1 MTHSENTNNRFQMV
15 CVVAMAN
22 NGVIGDG
29 QGLIWHLPG
38 DLPRVKKITMGCP
51 LIMGR
56 RTWASIGKA
65 LPGRASIVLT
75 RDTSW
80 TADGAIV
87 AHSLSD
93 AIMHGKSWLA
103 RQESQETRLI
113 LFGGGEIYSLGIDLC
128 QEIELTRVNA
138 TPPSGTK
145 FPNINWQEWDEL
157 DATSHKAGEDHP
169 GFSYHRYIYKTKNRF
184 V

>member
-1 MTHSENTNNRFQMV
+1 MV

-22 NGVIGDG
+22 NRVIGDG
-29 QGLIWHLPG
+29 EGLIWHLPG
-38 DLPRVKKITMGCP
+38 DLARVKKITMGCP

-56 RTWASIGKA
+56 RTWVSIGKA

-80 TADGAIV
+80 KADGAIAV
-87 AHSLSD
+87 HSLKD
-93 AIMHGKSWLA
+93 AIINGKNWLLK
-103 RQESQETRLI
+103 QKSQETRLI

-128 QEIELTRVNA
+128 QTIELTRVDAN
-138 TPPSGTK
+138 PRGGSK
-145 FPNINWQEWDEL
+145 FPNIDWQEWDEL
-157 DATSHKAGEDHP
+157 ETYSHKAGSDHP
-169 GFSYHRYIYKTKNRF
+169 SFSHHRYIYKIKNRY